1 MAPQY
6 WSAGFDGDGG
16 FNGHVVRDWSLEDA
30 ETIHCCSSESVPAGG
45 GGGGVFFVEVMGE
58 RGVILPL
65 FFFSFLCWN

>member
-1 MAPQY
+1 MAPQH

-45 GGGGVFFVEVMGE
+45 GGGGEFFV
-58 RGVILPL
+58 
-65 FFFSFLCWN
+65 